1 MPAGT
6 RDFQGTVHRL
16 LAPESGFCG
25 DLALLQDITEIK
37 ELERVKDEVVSIV
50 SHEFKQPL
58 TVILGYGQ
66 MLMEELE
73 GANRTFAQKICGQA
87 GRLNRMIRDFL
98 DIARLESGRQQIR
111 RLPFFAGAHGGRNP
125 GEHPESGR

>member
-1 MPAGT
+1 M
-6 RDFQGTVHRL
+6 
-16 LAPESGFCG
+16 
-25 DLALLQDITEIK
+25 
-37 ELERVKDEVVSIV
+37 

-111 RLPFFAGAHGGRNP
+111 WLSFSLEHIVTKTLENIQSSAGKKGILVTQKIGRAHV
-125 GEHPESGR
+125 